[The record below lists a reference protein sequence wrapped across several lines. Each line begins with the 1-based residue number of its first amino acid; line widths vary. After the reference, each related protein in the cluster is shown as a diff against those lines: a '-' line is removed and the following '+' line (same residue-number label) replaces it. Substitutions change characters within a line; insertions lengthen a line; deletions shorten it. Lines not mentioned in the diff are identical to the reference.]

1 MTASY
6 PALPAMRVSLG
17 LGRPQMGEAPGE
29 AELRS
34 ALTSSASV
42 ISVGEIPETVAVT
55 QFARLLAGDLERGV
69 GRTVTWLNHH
79 SALMALRAGV
89 PLDQFDYLGV
99 DGIFLGRLVKATVP
113 RTSADLLLPELLA
126 QTQGLRIALIGS
138 STATLQAVA
147 AKASAEYGHDVVLL
161 RDGFA
166 GLPAPE
172 ELRAELL
179 AVGAQ
184 LAIIGLGAPLQ
195 DTYAL
200 ALKTPGVL
208 VLTCGG
214 WLDQFSGGG
223 SYYPAWAYPLR
234 LNWLVRLAREPKRLW
249 RRYTIDAV
257 RALRAQAKLADYVTG
272 MGARPL
278 EAVASGAPL
287 AMPRVS
293 AV

>member
-6 PALPAMRVSLG
+6 PALPAIDGQLG
-17 LGRPQMGEAPGE
+17 LGRLSPVRAP
-29 AELRS
+29 AATDVRPT
-34 ALTSSASV
+34 ALPPGSV
-42 ISVGEIPETVAVT
+42 ISVGELPETAAVA
-55 QFARLLAGDLERGV
+55 QFARLLAGDLHQGV
-69 GRTVTWLNHH
+69 GRAVTWLNHH

-99 DGIFLGRLVKATVP
+99 DGIFLGRMLKTTVA

-138 STATLQAVA
+138 STQTLQAVA
-147 AKASAEYGHDVVLL
+147 AKATAEFGHDVVLM

-166 GLPAPE
+166 GLPTPE
-172 ELRAELL
+172 ELRADLL
-179 AVGAQ
+179 AVRAQ
-184 LAIIGLGAPLQ
+184 LVIIGLGAPLQ

-200 ALKTPGVL
+200 ALKTPGLL

-214 WLDQFSGGG
+214 WLDQFSGAA

-257 RALRAQAKLADYVTG
+257 RALRVRAKLVDYVTG
-272 MGARPL
+272 VGAQPL
-278 EAVASGAPL
+278 AAVASGAVP
-287 AMPRVS
+287 MPRVP